1 MSAFKMFSKLL
12 VVMILV
18 LAAGV
23 VNASDE
29 KPSGTIKIV
38 STEVMALIGGSKGEG
53 TLTFDGAEHNFKI
66 SGASVGASVGVQKL
80 HISGEVYHLSDIAD
94 FAGVYFQV
102 EAGITLVKGTT
113 GMWLKNKK
121 GVTLHL
127 KTSNEGVALQLGSGG
142 LKIAMK

>member
-1 MSAFKMFSKLL
+1 MKTFKMLSKLL
-12 VVMILV
+12 IALILV

-23 VNASDE
+23 VNASDQ
-29 KPSGTIKIV
+29 KPSGTIKII

-53 TLTFDGAEHNFKI
+53 TLTINGAEHSFKI

-80 HISGEVYHLSDIAD
+80 HISGEVYHLSDVAD
-94 FAGVYFQV
+94 FAGVYFQM

>member
-1 MSAFKMFSKLL
+1 MKSFKMLSKLL
-12 VVMILV
+12 IALILV

-23 VNASDE
+23 VNASDQ
-29 KPSGTIKIV
+29 KPSGTIKII

-53 TLTFDGAEHNFKI
+53 TLVINGAEHNFKI

-80 HISGEVYHLSDIAD
+80 HISGEVYNLSDVAD

-102 EAGITLVKGTT
+102 EAGITLVEGAT
-113 GMWLKNKK
+113 GMWLKNRQ
-121 GVTLHL
+121 GVTLNL

-142 LKIAMK
+142 LNIAMK

>member
-1 MSAFKMFSKLL
+1 MKAFKMLSKYL
-12 VVMILV
+12 VAMILV
-18 LAAGV
+18 LAVGV
-23 VNASDE
+23 VNAEDE

-53 TLTFDGAEHNFKI
+53 TLAFNGAEHKFKI
-66 SGASVGASVGVQKL
+66 SGASVGASVGVQKF
-80 HISGEVYHLSDIAD
+80 HISGEVYHLSDVSA
-94 FAGVYFQV
+94 FAGVYFQE

-113 GMWLKNKK
+113 GMWLKNKQ